1 MYTGYQ
7 DKLKSYAS
15 LELQS
20 RIDNASPYELIDM
33 LLQGAKTR
41 ISSAIFC
48 IERGQIKEKCDH
60 ISKAIS
66 ILDGLRSS
74 LDHDRGGE
82 IATNLESLYDYAQR
96 LLVQANL
103 HNEIDKLEE
112 SHKLINTIH
121 DAWIEMKRSS

>member
-7 DKLKSYAS
+7 DKLKNYAS

-20 RIDNASPYELIDM
+20 RIDTASPYELIDM

-48 IERGQIKEKCDH
+48 IQRDQIKEKCEH

-66 ILDGLRSS
+66 IIDGLRTS
-74 LDHDRGGE
+74 LDHERGGD
-82 IATNLESLYDYAQR
+82 IAANLESLYDYTQR
-96 LLVQANL
+96 ILMEANL
-103 HNEIDKLEE
+103 RNDIGKLEE
-112 SHKLINTIH
+112 SHKLINTVH
-121 DAWIEMKRSS
+121 DAWMEMKRSA